1 MNSPSPSAFDWG
13 VLRGPI
19 TRQRFGSLG
28 WKWSPAFLPFFCL
41 GAALLAPPCLPAA
54 DAVAAAAAAND
65 QYRWSCTIADEQT
78 GKPLAGVRV
87 SWEFRRPYSPA
98 KGVEASLWKQQFI
111 SNPQGR
117 YEVAVP
123 KSVVDSA
130 TRAVGIE
137 YHHPQYL
144 PSRDSS
150 WPLRMPAEPVGQ
162 GLDHRQIRLEPGV
175 KVTGV
180 IVRPDG
186 SPAANVPVMFARS
199 RDGFGDSN
207 GGYPHGFW
215 TRTDRHGRYLFYTR
229 NTWPQRIHWYP
240 DDCEANSR
248 ALTQEFGEQE
258 PIRLKPGLTLA
269 GRVVDAA
276 GQPLAEIVV
285 QASTGTR
292 VPYLFAKSDGR
303 GQFRLPPLP
312 PGTYRLVAVRSYHD
326 TRTGDSL
333 SAALPFP
340 IPARDYL
347 LSDATASA
355 EPRAVLQAAPL
366 IRIPVEV
373 TDGDGKPLAD
383 ALLSIGDSSDFLNA
397 VLAQPIAGTPGSY
410 EFRFPRDQFIRDLR
424 LRSSLD
430 EAAFYQWN
438 REHPPVAAAAIVLG
452 KAQADL
458 PPVRVIVRKA
468 AELTV
473 YAGTAEGDPPSG
485 EFQIDAIYGADTD
498 SRIQAAERANRDPSA
513 NFVAPRMIHIQPAG
527 RPWNPT
533 FQQLIPGEPIVVSVR
548 SKAYTAEPVTVMLQE
563 GEHRS
568 LELRIRKTETA
579 AGHTPSP

>member
-1 MNSPSPSAFDWG
+1 MKSLGRPAFDR
-13 VLRGPI
+13 VALRGPI
-19 TRQRFGSLG
+19 TRRRLGSLG
-28 WKWSPAFLPFFCL
+28 RHWSLAFLPFFCL
-41 GAALLAPPCLPAA
+41 GLAFPAPSGLYAA
-54 DAVAAAAAAND
+54 DAVAAADSD
-65 QYRWSCTIADEQT
+65 QYRWSCTTVDDQT
-78 GKPLAGVRV
+78 GQPVAGVHV
-87 SWEFRRPYSPA
+87 TWEFRRPYPLA
-98 KGVEASLWKQQFI
+98 RGVDPSLWKTQFV
-111 SNPQGR
+111 SDQHGR

-123 KSVVDSA
+123 KSVVEAAGRS
-130 TRAVGIE
+130 VGIE
-137 YHHPQYL
+137 HHHPQYL

-150 WPLRMPAEPVGQ
+150 WPLRMPAEPAGQ
-162 GLDHRQIRLEPGV
+162 GLDHRHIQLERGV

-207 GGYPHGFW
+207 GGYWHGFW
-215 TRTDRHGRYLFYTR
+215 TRTDSRGRYLFYTR

-240 DDCEANSR
+240 DDYEANSR

-258 PIRLKPGLTLA
+258 TIRLKPGLTMA
-269 GRVVDAA
+269 GSVVDAA
-276 GQPLAEIVV
+276 GQPLTGIVV

-292 VPYLFAKSDGR
+292 VPYLFATSDGR
-303 GQFRLPPLP
+303 GQFRFPPLP
-312 PGTYRLVAVRSYHD
+312 AGSYRLAAVRSYHD

-340 IPARDYL
+340 IPARDYV

-373 TDGDGKPLAD
+373 ADGDGQPLAD
-383 ALLSIGDSSDFLNA
+383 ATLSIGDTSDFMNA
-397 VLAQPIAGTPGSY
+397 VLAQPIKGQPGRY
-410 EFRFPRDQFIRDLR
+410 EFRFPRGQFIRDLQ
-424 LRSSLD
+424 LRRSLD
-430 EAAFYQWN
+430 EAAFYQLN
-438 REHPPVAAAAIVLG
+438 REHPPVAAEAIVLG

-473 YAGTAEGDPPSG
+473 RAVTAEGETPSG
-485 EFQIDAIYGADTD
+485 RIQIDASYGADTE
-498 SRIQAAERANRDPSA
+498 SRIQAAERANREPSA
-513 NFVAPRMIHIQPAG
+513 NFMAPRIIHLQPAG

-533 FQQLIPGEPIVVSVR
+533 FQQLVPGEPIVVSVR
-548 SKAYTAEPVTVMLQE
+548 SDAYTAEAVTVTLQE

-568 LELRIRKTETA
+568 LELRIRKTTD
-579 AGHTPSP
+579 